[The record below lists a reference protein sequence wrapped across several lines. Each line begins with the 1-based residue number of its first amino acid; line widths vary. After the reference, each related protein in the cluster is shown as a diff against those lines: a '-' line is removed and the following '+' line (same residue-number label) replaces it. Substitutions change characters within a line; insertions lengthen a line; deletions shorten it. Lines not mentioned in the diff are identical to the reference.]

1 MILSSVVFIVYTMFS
16 IDKINLFKIYNLC
29 SPQTFHWTTQY
40 YSIIFK
46 YLNFKLFRWIM
57 SGIMSMKYWTT
68 KLQNDTTRE
77 QTMSQ
82 YLNSFLIRTR
92 IYISGK
98 IISVYEVV
106 LKLIKN
112 LLSTLDLSRNCFQ
125 CSRSRLTRK
134 LYRQIGIGESFFI
147 FLSNIILAVNIF
159 WPTICKKLGT
169 FH

>member
-1 MILSSVVFIVYTMFS
+1 MILSSVGFIVYTMFS
-16 IDKINLFKIYNLC
+16 VDKIIPFKIYNLC
-29 SPQTFHWTTQY
+29 SLQIFHWMTQY

-46 YLNFKLFRWIM
+46 YFNFKLLRWIM

-77 QTMSQ
+77 QTMSL

-106 LKLIKN
+106 LKSIKN
-112 LLSTLDLSRNCFQ
+112 LLSILDSSPNCFR

-134 LYRQIGIGESFFI
+134 LYRQIEIGKSFVHI
-147 FLSNIILAVNIF
+147 FANIILVVNIF
-159 WPTICKKLGT
+159 WPTICKKLGI
-169 FH
+169 FR